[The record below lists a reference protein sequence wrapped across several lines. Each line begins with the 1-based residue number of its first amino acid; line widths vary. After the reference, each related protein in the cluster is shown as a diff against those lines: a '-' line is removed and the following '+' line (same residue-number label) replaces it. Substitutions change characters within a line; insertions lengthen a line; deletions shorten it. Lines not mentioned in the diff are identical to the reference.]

1 MHIKGIG
8 IDIVEIGR
16 IKKIYNLYPQKF
28 RTRIFTQEELSYC
41 DRKSNP
47 FPHLAVR
54 FAAKEAV
61 AKALGSGIRGISW
74 KEIEVKKG
82 EKGEVNINLGENA
95 RRLAEN
101 LGINKI
107 MLSLSHSREYAVAQ
121 AIALNGGDKD

>member
-1 MHIKGIG
+1 MLIG
-8 IDIVEIGR
+8 IDIIDIDRVRDAIQRTPRFLTRVYTAAER
-16 IKKIYNLYPQKF
+16 EYCMSKKNPYP
-28 RTRIFTQEELSYC
+28 S
-41 DRKSNP
+41 
-47 FPHLAVR
+47 LAVR